1 MTKYK
6 HIFILL
12 FFLSIPLIISAQKRR
27 IITND
32 GRYKK
37 VYSWSNRTN
46 SYGLHTK
53 GKGSGHILTLEFGL
67 NQYFGDVE
75 FPGLAMVDQN
85 SNNWDTHLGFYGE
98 LSYMIPIQKHLGLR
112 FHLLGGKLN
121 GNNFKY
127 LEAANQRKE
136 FSSFIAEPDITIQYY
151 PFSEAGKW
159 FYIFG
164 GIGAT
169 YSNIAYTH
177 FGITEKNVSRF
188 TPTIPV
194 GLGVDFPISNNF
206 TIGLEVDCHQTLI
219 DNTSSS
225 LDGYPFIN
233 PSGETSGKQSK
244 WADGYFTAGIKLSYI
259 FKNNRNCATCRFD
272 KY

>member
-1 MTKYK
+1 MIKHK

-12 FFLSIPLIISAQKRR
+12 IFLSIPLIMSAQRRR
-27 IITND
+27 IINND

-75 FPGLAMVDQN
+75 FPGLAIVDQN
-85 SNNWDTHLGFYGE
+85 SNNWDTHTGFYGE
-98 LSYMIPIQKHLGLR
+98 LSYMIPIQKHVGLR
-112 FHLLGGKLN
+112 FHVLGGKLN

-127 LEAANQRKE
+127 LDAPNQQKE
-136 FSSFIAEPDITIQYY
+136 FASFIVEPDVTIEYY
-151 PFSEAGKW
+151 PFSEAGRW

-164 GIGAT
+164 GVGVT
-169 YSNIAYTH
+169 YSNINYTH
-177 FGITEKNVSRF
+177 FSITEENVNRIS
-188 TPTIPV
+188 PTIPI
-194 GLGVDFPISNNF
+194 GLGVNIPIGNNF
-206 TIGLEVDCHQTLI
+206 AVGFEVDCHQTLM
-219 DNTSSS
+219 DNASSS
-225 LDGYPFIN
+225 LDGYPFVN
-233 PSGETSGKQSK
+233 PQGEVSGKQSK

-259 FKNNRNCATCRFD
+259 FRNNKCSICRFD

>member
-1 MTKYK
+1 MIKHK

-12 FFLSIPLIISAQKRR
+12 IFLSIPLITSAQRR
-27 IITND
+27 KIINND

-75 FPGLAMVDQN
+75 FPGLAIVDQN
-85 SNNWDTHLGFYGE
+85 SNNWDTHTGFYGE

-112 FHLLGGKLN
+112 FHVLGGKLN

-127 LEAANQRKE
+127 LDAPNQQKE
-136 FSSFIAEPDITIQYY
+136 FASFIVEPDVTIEYY
-151 PFSEAGKW
+151 PFSKAGRW

-164 GIGAT
+164 GVGVT
-169 YSNIAYTH
+169 YSNINYTH
-177 FGITEKNVSRF
+177 FGITEENVNRIS
-188 TPTIPV
+188 PTIPI
-194 GLGVDFPISNNF
+194 GLGVNIPIGNNF
-206 TIGLEVDCHQTLI
+206 AVGFEVDCHQTLM
-219 DNTSSS
+219 DNACSS
-225 LDGYPFIN
+225 LDGYPFVN
-233 PSGETSGKQSK
+233 PQGEVSGKQSK

-259 FKNNRNCATCRFD
+259 FRNNKCSICRFD

>member
-1 MTKYK
+1 M
-6 HIFILL
+6 
-12 FFLSIPLIISAQKRR
+12 SAQRRR
-27 IITND
+27 IINND

-75 FPGLAMVDQN
+75 FPGLAIVDQN
-85 SNNWDTHLGFYGE
+85 SNNWDTHTGFYGE

-112 FHLLGGKLN
+112 FHVLGGKLN

-127 LEAANQRKE
+127 LDAPNQQKE
-136 FSSFIAEPDITIQYY
+136 FASFIVEPDVTIEYY
-151 PFSEAGKW
+151 PFSEAGRW

-164 GIGAT
+164 GVGVT
-169 YSNIAYTH
+169 YSNINYTH
-177 FGITEKNVSRF
+177 FGITEENVNRIS
-188 TPTIPV
+188 PTIPI
-194 GLGVDFPISNNF
+194 GINIPIGNNF
-206 TIGLEVDCHQTLI
+206 AVGFEVDCHQTLM
-219 DNTSSS
+219 DNASSS
-225 LDGYPFIN
+225 LDGYPFVN
-233 PSGETSGKQSK
+233 PQGEVSGKQSK

-259 FKNNRNCATCRFD
+259 FRNNKCSICRFD

>member
-1 MTKYK
+1 M
-6 HIFILL
+6 
-12 FFLSIPLIISAQKRR
+12 SAQRRR
-27 IITND
+27 IINND

-75 FPGLAMVDQN
+75 FPGLAIVDQN
-85 SNNWDTHLGFYGE
+85 SNNWDTHTGFYGE

-112 FHLLGGKLN
+112 FHVLGGKLN

-127 LEAANQRKE
+127 LDAPNQQKE
-136 FSSFIAEPDITIQYY
+136 FASFIVEPDVTIEYY
-151 PFSEAGKW
+151 PFSEAGRW
-159 FYIFG
+159 FYIFFVVG
-164 GIGAT
+164 VT
-169 YSNIAYTH
+169 YSNINYTH
-177 FGITEKNVSRF
+177 FGITEENVNRIS
-188 TPTIPV
+188 PTIPI
-194 GLGVDFPISNNF
+194 GLGVNIPIGNNF
-206 TIGLEVDCHQTLI
+206 AVGFEVDCHQTLM
-219 DNTSSS
+219 DNASSS
-225 LDGYPFIN
+225 LDGYPFVN
-233 PSGETSGKQSK
+233 PQGEVSGKQSK

-259 FKNNRNCATCRFD
+259 FRNNKCSICRFD